1 MLGLESVWFNLHDGF
16 LEGIVRG
23 HKGGLLKATDYQSLS
38 QCENLEDIKMNL
50 AGTDYSSYLQNEAG
64 PMRTSVIVDRCM
76 LKLVDDWKYMRAHA
90 DEPLAQ
96 FLDYCTYGHMIDNV
110 VLIVTGTLHE
120 RDVNELLDKCHPLGV
135 FDNMGTVAVAS
146 SMKELYRLVLVETP
160 LAPYFSECLTSDD
173 LDEMNIEVMRNTL
186 YKAYLEDFNKFCQ
199 SMGGITAEIM
209 GDLLAFEADKRAINV
224 TLNSIGTELTRD
236 DRKKL
241 FCDFGLLYPHG
252 HFSMAMAEDYDSVR
266 AAVERVPQYREL
278 FSQGSGFGGESQML
292 ERVLFA
298 EEVKRCTLTFDQQ
311 FHYGVF
317 YAYLKLREQE
327 IRNLMWV
334 SECVAQGQRGRTQD
348 GIVLTY

>member
-1 MLGLESVWFNLHDGF
+1 MDDLVARIA
-16 LEGIVRG
+16 EGIVRG

-317 YAYLKLREQE
+317 YAYVKLREQE